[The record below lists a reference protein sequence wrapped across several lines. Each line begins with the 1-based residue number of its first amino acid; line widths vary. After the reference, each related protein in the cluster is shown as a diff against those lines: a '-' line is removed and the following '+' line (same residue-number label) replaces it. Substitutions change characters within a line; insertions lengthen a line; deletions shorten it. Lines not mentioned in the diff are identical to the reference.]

1 MRVGIVLSLGL
12 VAAVCLGLASASAAN
27 PRPFQW
33 LVPGTPPA
41 GWKHAT
47 LPSGGA
53 VLSYPPSLT
62 LIKSDSPSVSA
73 ARRDKSGTILVYL
86 NATTQ
91 QGAENLGNF
100 PQFRIAHNRITSNA
114 VRRDAAAVGLAF
126 YGAVGSCVMDHYVT
140 HEQNHHYR
148 EIACFVQGPTAATVV
163 VAAALESEWKRALP
177 TLERAV
183 SVYRAR

>member
-1 MRVGIVLSLGL
+1 
-12 VAAVCLGLASASAAN
+12 
-27 PRPFQW
+27 
-33 LVPGTPPA
+33 VPGTPPA